1 MPPFV
6 FDHAGPWPLGRF
18 PGLAAVPGVSHGVT
32 TRDGPRFG
40 TVAAAPPTAAAADAT
55 AGALGL
61 TGAAFAHQV
70 HGGTVLH
77 ATGAGLLG
85 DADAL
90 VTGTPGLAVLA
101 RSADCPLILTVGLRG
116 DGTPAVGVAHASWR
130 STVRGITAAMLARLR
145 DDLGVDM
152 ATVRAGMAP
161 SAGPCCYEVGDE
173 VRDEALARLGPGAD
187 RFFLRVR
194 DRWRFDLW
202 TANLSQLIAAGVP
215 AGHVTGSGLCTICQG
230 ERFWSWRAQGEAAD
244 RFAAAIGIVRTG

>member
-6 FDHAGPWPLGRF
+6 YDDTGPWPLGRF
-18 PGLAAVPGVSHGVT
+18 PGLDGVPRVAHGVT

-40 TVAAAPPTAAAADAT
+40 TVAAAPLTAEAAAAT
-55 AGALGL
+55 ARALGL
-61 TGAAFAHQV
+61 DGAAFAHQV
-70 HGGTVLH
+70 HGGDVIH
-77 ATGAGLLG
+77 ATGPGLLG

-90 VTGTPGLAVLA
+90 VTDTPGLAVLA
-101 RSADCPLILTVGLRG
+101 RSADCPLILAVGVRG

-145 DDLGVDM
+145 EDLGVDP
-152 ATVRAGMAP
+152 ATVAAAMGP

-173 VRDEALARLGPGAD
+173 VREDAIGRLGPGAG
-187 RFFLRVR
+187 RYFLRVG

-202 TANLSQLIAAGVP
+202 TANLSQLIGAGVP
-215 AGHVTGSGLCTICQG
+215 AARITGSGVCTICQG

-244 RFAAAIGIVRTG
+244 RFAAAIGIRPAG